1 MSALFQ
7 PLQLRGVTLKNRI
20 VVSPMCQYSCVDG
33 VPTDWHLVHL
43 GALAVGGAALVFTE
57 ATAVTAE
64 GRISPADTGIWNDD
78 QGKAFARI
86 ARFIRG
92 QGAAAGMQLAH
103 AGRKASRRPPWQGG
117 GRIGSG
123 EGGWLP
129 VAPSAAAFDDGWVT
143 PHALAEAEIA
153 EIVQAFVAATQRAA
167 SAGFDVVEL
176 HMAHGYLLHEFLS
189 PVSNLRDDDYGGSLE
204 KRLRAPLEVVRAVR
218 AAWPEAKPLFVR
230 LSTTDWVDGGWDVAQ
245 SIHFARALRNEG
257 VELVDCSSGGNSLRQ
272 EMPLAPG
279 YQVPFAAALRREAG
293 IATGAVGLIT
303 EPAQAEAI
311 VAAGD
316 ADVVLLAREL
326 LRDPH
331 WPLRAA
337 RELDVDIPWPVQYER
352 AKIRR

>member
-7 PLQLRGVTLKNRI
+7 PLPLRGVTLKNRI
-20 VVSPMCQYSCVDG
+20 VVSPMCQYSCVEG
-33 VPTDWHLVHL
+33 LPTDWHLVHL

-78 QGKAFARI
+78 QGEAFARI
-86 ARFIRG
+86 ADFIRG

-117 GRIGSG
+117 GRIDPG

-143 PHALAEAEIA
+143 PHALSAAEIA
-153 EIVQAFVAATQRAA
+153 EIVQAFGAATQRAE

-189 PVSNLRDDDYGGSLE
+189 PLSNLREDDYGGSLE
-204 KRLRAPLEVVRAVR
+204 NRLRAPLEVVCAVR

-230 LSTTDWVDGGWDVAQ
+230 LSATDWVEGGWDVAQ
-245 SIHFARALRNEG
+245 SIDFARALRSEG
-257 VELVDCSSGGNSLRQ
+257 VELVDCSSGGNSPRQ

-293 IATGAVGLIT
+293 LATGAVGLIT
-303 EPAQAEAI
+303 EPAHAEAI

-337 RELDVDIPWPVQYER
+337 RELVVDIPWPVQYER

>member
-1 MSALFQ
+1 
-7 PLQLRGVTLKNRI
+7 
-20 VVSPMCQYSCVDG
+20 MCQYSCADG
-33 VPTDWHLVHL
+33 LPTDWHLVHL

-57 ATAVTAE
+57 ATAVTAA
-64 GRISPADTGIWNDD
+64 GRISPSDTGIWNDD
-78 QGKAFARI
+78 QGEAFARI

-92 QGAAAGMQLAH
+92 RGAAAGMQLAH
-103 AGRKASRRPPWQGG
+103 AGRKASRWPPWQGG
-117 GRIGSG
+117 ARIDSG

-143 PHALAEAEIA
+143 PHALSEAEIA
-153 EIVQAFVAATQRAA
+153 EIVEAFVAATQRVE

-189 PVSNLRDDDYGGSLE
+189 PLSNPRDDDYGGSLE
-204 KRLRAPLEVVRAVR
+204 NRLRAPLEVVRAVR
-218 AAWPEAKPLFVR
+218 AAWPEEKPLFVR
-230 LSTTDWVDGGWDVAQ
+230 LSATDWVDGGWDVAQ

-257 VELVDCSSGGNSLRQ
+257 VELVDCSSGGNSPSQ

-303 EPAQAEAI
+303 EPAHAEAI
-311 VAAGD
+311 VAAGE